1 LFKLGSLAGT
11 NFLITGGP
19 TREAIDP
26 VRFISNHSSG
36 KMAYALASEAAVEGA
51 RVTLVSGPVNL
62 PTPEGVKRIDVLTAQ
77 EMLEACLNNV
87 SDADV
92 FIGVAAVAD
101 YRPQQIEQEKIKKN
115 DDLMTLNLVKNP
127 DIISEIAKLK
137 NRPITV
143 GFAAETNNIIE
154 NGKDK
159 LDKKNLDLLFAN
171 NAIETFNSDT
181 ISVIAID
188 ADQEQTLTEGNKNLL
203 ARNMLSLILT
213 RLKK

>member
-1 LFKLGSLAGT
+1 
-11 NFLITGGP
+11 
-19 TREAIDP
+19 
-26 VRFISNHSSG
+26 
-36 KMAYALASEAAVEGA
+36 
-51 RVTLVSGPVNL
+51 
-62 PTPEGVKRIDVLTAQ
+62 
-77 EMLEACLNNV
+77 MLEACLNNV

>member
-1 LFKLGSLAGT
+1 
-11 NFLITGGP
+11 
-19 TREAIDP
+19 
-26 VRFISNHSSG
+26 
-36 KMAYALASEAAVEGA
+36 
-51 RVTLVSGPVNL
+51 
-62 PTPEGVKRIDVLTAQ
+62 
-77 EMLEACLNNV
+77 MLEACLNNV
-87 SDADV
+87 SNADV

-101 YRPQQIEQEKIKKN
+101 YRPQQIEEEKIKKN

-171 NAIETFNSDT
+171 NASETFNSDT
-181 ISVIAID
+181 ISVTAIS
-188 ADQEQTLTEGNKNLL
+188 ADEEQTLTEGNKNLL
-203 ARNMLSLILT
+203 ARNMLSLIST

>member
-1 LFKLGSLAGT
+1 
-11 NFLITGGP
+11 
-19 TREAIDP
+19 
-26 VRFISNHSSG
+26 
-36 KMAYALASEAAVEGA
+36 
-51 RVTLVSGPVNL
+51 
-62 PTPEGVKRIDVLTAQ
+62 
-77 EMLEACLNNV
+77 MLEACLNNV

-101 YRPQQIEQEKIKKN
+101 YRPQQIEEEKIKKN

-171 NAIETFNSDT
+171 NASETFNSDT
-181 ISVIAID
+181 ISVTAIS
-188 ADQEQTLTEGNKNLL
+188 ADEEQTLTEGNKNLL
-203 ARNMLSLILT
+203 ARNMLSLIST